1 MDTRSLNKIFYK
13 DSLLILIN
21 RIFISLS
28 RAVTTFIFAHQLS
41 QTLYGTYQNFWVQ
54 FSAIFAIS
62 GLSIASFSV
71 SYSPQKIV
79 QIFKDLNA
87 IRLSAGIAVLIGSG
101 LLFASLQS
109 GAGVHFWLAF
119 SFLIFNTLSLILES
133 VMIAFRHLRASLLI
147 NGSYFLLFLYAHFVV
162 LRTEG
167 YSFDLLIALLTL
179 LVLAKTILSLLVL
192 RKDFSVGTDAGI
204 LKDDK
209 YKKLWRHLYFFDMI
223 QIAMA
228 YSDKFVVSLVMTEA
242 TSAVYQNAT
251 YVTPILA
258 VVFSAV
264 SSAAVLQ
271 FSGAEG
277 DLKRQA
283 AILKNTGRTLSLVA
297 IPAFFFLM
305 FFAEQ
310 FITVLY
316 SEKYLGSVPIFRIN
330 LLVLLTYCM
339 NLNILLQR
347 HEKGLVIN
355 QGMFIDIAC
364 LLIFIYPCYQWL
376 GLKGIPLSYFLATVC
391 QLLFYLW
398 HNQNILQTGLADILP
413 LKDWLQK
420 IVVFG
425 LLSWGSY
432 LLFNN
437 WSGLTPFWTL
447 AGGGSVIALAMLA
460 FFNKERKF
468 LTRK

>member
-13 DSLLILIN
+13 DSLLILFN

-28 RAVTTFIFAHQLS
+28 RAVATFIFSHHLS

-62 GLSIASFSV
+62 GLSIASFAV
-71 SYSPQKIV
+71 SYSPEKIV

-87 IRLSAGIAVLIGSG
+87 LKLSTGIAILVGSG
-101 LLFASLQS
+101 ILFAYLQA
-109 GAGVHFWLAF
+109 GAGVHFWLAV
-119 SFLIFNTLSLILES
+119 SFLVFNTLSLVLES
-133 VMIAFRHLRASLLI
+133 VMIAFRHLKALLLI
-147 NGSYFLLFLYAHFVV
+147 NSIYFLLFLCAHFMV
-162 LRTEG
+162 LQAEG
-167 YSFDLLIALLTL
+167 YSFNLLIFLLTT
-179 LVLAKTILSLLVL
+179 LVMVKTVLSLFIL
-192 RKDFSVGTDAGI
+192 RRDFAVGADTGI

-209 YKKLWRHLYFFDMI
+209 YKKFWRHLYFFDMI

-228 YSDKFVVSLVMTEA
+228 YSDKFVVSLVMEEA

-283 AILKNTGRTLSLVA
+283 AILKNTSRTLSLVA

-310 FITVLY
+310 FVTILY
-316 SEKYLGSVPIFRIN
+316 SEKYLDAVPIFRIN
-330 LLVLLTYCM
+330 LLVLLSYCV
-339 NLNILLQR
+339 NFNILLQR
-347 HEKGLVIN
+347 HEKGMVIN
-355 QGMFIDIAC
+355 QGMFIDIGC

-376 GLKGIPLSYFLATVC
+376 GIRGIPLSYFLATVC

-398 HNQNILQTGLADILP
+398 HNQRILRTDLSNMLP
-413 LKDWLQK
+413 FKDWLQK

-425 LLSWGSY
+425 LLSLILY

-437 WSGLTPFWTL
+437 WIGFSPFWTFFS
-447 AGGGSVIALAMLA
+447 GGAVIGLVMLA
-460 FFNKERKF
+460 FFNKETKF